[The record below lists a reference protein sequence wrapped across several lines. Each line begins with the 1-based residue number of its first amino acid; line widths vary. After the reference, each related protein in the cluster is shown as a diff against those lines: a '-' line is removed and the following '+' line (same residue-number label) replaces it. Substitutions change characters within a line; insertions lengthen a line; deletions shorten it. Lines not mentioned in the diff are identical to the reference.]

1 MLTSYINAVFFI
13 SPRLVTD
20 RDPRFC
26 NDSDGHDGRDDIGK
40 DKNMSRYVVM
50 ALTAMLLTLTGCA
63 HYYGLVETD
72 ASLMTEC
79 DCIGTFAETSNP
91 GREDG
96 GFMKHYVDT
105 TGVQQRVLKR
115 AAMAGATHVV
125 WMHTYSVGAAAQAYR
140 CPGAKPLMTAGT
152 DPDGLWKQDRN

>member
-1 MLTSYINAVFFI
+1 MCRY
-13 SPRLVTD
+13 LV
-20 RDPRFC
+20 
-26 NDSDGHDGRDDIGK
+26 
-40 DKNMSRYVVM
+40 V
-50 ALTAMLLTLTGCA
+50 ALAIALLTLTGCA
-63 HYYGLVETD
+63 RYYGLVETD
-72 ASLMTEC
+72 AALMGEC

-96 GFMKHYVDT
+96 GVLKHYVDT

-140 CPGAKPLMTAGT
+140 CPGAQPLMTAET
-152 DPDGLWKQDRN
+152 EPDGTW